1 MNSLELKEL
10 VKRHFNLTE
19 VPTEET
25 FGRIADENGAF
36 EIVFPGDSMQVGD
49 KVSVETTDGQ
59 TLSAPDG
66 EHRLVDGTR
75 IVTKDSVIE
84 EIMSADG
91 EKELAKEEMQAEEEV
106 VAEVVE
112 EVVTDVVEEAVADV
126 VEEAVADVVEEAVD
140 VEAIVAEIADALQTE
155 MGKMKE
161 KMAELEAKVKEMELL
176 PAAEATIVTP
186 SETGYNKAKFAS
198 FDVSKAKNA
207 DRIEMALAEIKRKK

>member
-1 MNSLELKEL
+1 MTSSELKEL

-66 EHRLVDGTR
+66 EHRLADGTR

-84 EIMSADG
+84 EIMGADG
-91 EKELAKEEMQAEEEV
+91 EKELAKEEMATEEEV
-106 VAEVVE
+106 VADVVE
-112 EVVTDVVEEAVADV
+112 EVVGDVVEESVA
-126 VEEAVADVVEEAVD
+126 EAVADVVEEAVD
-140 VEAIVAEIADALQTE
+140 VEAIVKEIADALQTE

-161 KMAELEAKVKEMELL
+161 KMAELEAKVKEIEAL
-176 PAAEATIVTP
+176 PAAEATIVRP
-186 SETGYNKAKFAS
+186 EMSASKAKFS
-198 FDVSKAKNA
+198 TFDVDSAKNA
-207 DRIEMALAEIKRKK
+207 DRIKMALAEMKNKK